1 MRNCYKCL
9 ENDWSFEKIE
19 DIIRATCNQCGYEV
33 EFEAKKKKKQKKTG
47 DKCKKCGGVLFYKK
61 CADRPFKK
69 NQTYFYTGLY
79 KCRECG
85 TTYLTD
91 KFKQTVK

>member
-33 EFEAKKKKKQKKTG
+33 EFEAKKKKKQKKQEIN
-47 DKCKKCGGVLFYKK
+47 VRSVVVY
-61 CADRPFKK
+61 
-69 NQTYFYTGLY
+69 YFIRSVQIDHLRKIKHIFILVYINVESVG
-79 KCRECG
+79 
-85 TTYLTD
+85 
-91 KFKQTVK
+91 QHI